1 MFEKTFLH
9 TNTHTIHTTHFRVHS
24 TKKKK
29 KLHLL
34 LSKTKKKHFAEL
46 FLISKNQNFS
56 GCLILIFK
64 KISHSHT
71 FNSIP
76 VTANHL
82 SCQKNSTISNV
93 ATLYLFDRPYCNFQ

>member
-46 FLISKNQNFS
+46 FLISKKS
-56 GCLILIFK
+56 KL
-64 KISHSHT
+64 
-71 FNSIP
+71 
-76 VTANHL
+76 
-82 SCQKNSTISNV
+82 
-93 ATLYLFDRPYCNFQ
+93 